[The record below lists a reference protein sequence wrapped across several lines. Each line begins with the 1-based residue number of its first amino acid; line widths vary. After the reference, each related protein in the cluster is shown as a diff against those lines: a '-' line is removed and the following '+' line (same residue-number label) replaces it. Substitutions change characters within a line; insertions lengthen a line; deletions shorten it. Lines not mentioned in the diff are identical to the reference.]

1 VAILY
6 PEVRAFYLVDFFRSL
21 GSCLQTGMGLVP
33 LTWQEIESWQR
44 QNGIE
49 LKVWEVKALKIASAA
64 HVSQVSLS
72 TDPNCPP
79 PNKAVDIKPEQLDKK
94 IKSILR

>member
-1 VAILY
+1 VN
-6 PEVRAFYLVDFFRSL
+6 AFYLVNFFREL

-49 LKVWEVKALKIASAA
+49 LKVWEVKALKLASIA
-64 HVSQVSLS
+64 HVSQVALS
-72 TDPNCPP
+72 ADPNCPP
-79 PNKAVDIKPEQLDKK
+79 PNRPVERDQEQLAKH

>member
-1 VAILY
+1 LY
-6 PEVRAFYLVDFFRSL
+6 PEVRAMYLVNYLKEL
-21 GSCLQTGMGLVP
+21 GSCLQTGMGLIP

-44 QNGIE
+44 QNG
-49 LKVWEVKALKIASAA
+49 LTLMAWEVKALRLASMA

-72 TDPNCPP
+72 ADPNCPP
-79 PNKAVDIKPEQLDKK
+79 PNKPVERDPNKLAKH